1 MIEDKSNS
9 ISVGRKEIWGNWH
22 RCWKR
27 ACVEIAVRVM
37 PLTSLVADAFG
48 AVTLAL
54 VILFTAVGLFC
65 IAYVL
70 YFRSQIPS
78 DSDNDSG
85 SGSGSGSCYQLQYF
99 NAPWI
104 IRITL
109 IVYAILW
116 SLGEIFRLS
125 LLKKEG
131 WLLHPLTTRWQR
143 NVCRV
148 YLLSN
153 LGLMEPGIILTVI
166 FLVRGSLYP
175 EMSRI
180 KRWNR
185 RVITFVLILCVP
197 VFAAQLF
204 FLVISSSFE
213 FRNGYN
219 EKKEGYGARIPKYF
233 TRAFQESRG
242 EVYCTYPL
250 FCTIV
255 YGVFVCLC
263 ITYFLYVAMRMISLV
278 INKGLQRRVYWLI
291 FAVGLLPLRILFL
304 GFSLLSTPGRPVFES
319 LVFLGFLA
327 LIACATVGVGV
338 LVYLPV
344 SDSLAVK
351 WICRTRENN
360 RRHQQSHMIP
370 MESFS
375 RTLSGFVSDN
385 DDDASIA
392 ATESLLEGAMT
403 TSVGRDSDSS
413 TKVGSISFRT
423 MLKDVSSEPVEE
435 VNLFVETG
443 RMLASPPGS
452 PPLPGKPMVSFAE
465 RNL

>member
-1 MIEDKSNS
+1 M
-9 ISVGRKEIWGNWH
+9 
-22 RCWKR
+22 
-27 ACVEIAVRVM
+27 RVM

-54 VILFTAVGLFC
+54 VILFFAVGSFC

-78 DSDNDSG
+78 DSDSDSG
-85 SGSGSGSCYQLQYF
+85 SGSGSGFCHQLQYF

-125 LLKKEG
+125 LLRKEG
-131 WLLHPLTTRWQR
+131 WLLHPLTTRWQQ

-166 FLVRGSLYP
+166 FLVRGSLHP

-185 RVITFVLILCVP
+185 RVITFVLTLCLP

-204 FLVISSSFE
+204 FVVISPSFE
-213 FRNGYN
+213 FHKGYN
-219 EKKEGYGARIPKYF
+219 KNKEGYGARIPKYF
-233 TRAFQESRG
+233 TRAFRESRG
-242 EVYCTYPL
+242 EVFCTYPL
-250 FCTIV
+250 FSTVV

-263 ITYFLYVAMRMISLV
+263 ITYFLCVAMRMISLV

-304 GFSLLSTPGRPVFES
+304 GFSVLSAPGRPVFEA

-327 LIACATVGVGV
+327 LTSCATVGVGV

-344 SDSLAVK
+344 ADSLAVK
-351 WICRTRENN
+351 GICQTRENN
-360 RRHQQSHMIP
+360 RRHQQSNLIP

-385 DDDASIA
+385 EDDASIV
-392 ATESLLEGAMT
+392 ATQSLLEGAMA
-403 TSVGRDSDSS
+403 TSIGRDSDSS
-413 TKVGSISFRT
+413 NKIGSISFRT

-435 VNLFVETG
+435 VNLFVETN

-452 PPLPGKPMVSFAE
+452 PPLPGKPMISFPE